1 MKWRALDYSLLYKK
15 TVFFFMLSVYIWGK
29 KKSAL
34 AKNYFSREVIRKYVT
49 SVLRACFLPMAA
61 YT

>member
-15 TVFFFMLSVYIWGK
+15 IVFFFMLTVYIWG

-49 SVLRACFLPMAA
+49 SVLRACFLQMAA

>member
-1 MKWRALDYSLLYKK
+1 MESFGLFTPVQEDCFLFYVVSLYL
-15 TVFFFMLSVYIWGK
+15 GK